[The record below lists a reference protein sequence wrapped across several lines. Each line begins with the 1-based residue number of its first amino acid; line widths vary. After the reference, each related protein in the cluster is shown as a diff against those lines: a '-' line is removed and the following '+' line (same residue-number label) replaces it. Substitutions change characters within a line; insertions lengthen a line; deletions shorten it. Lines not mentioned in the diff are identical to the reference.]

1 LKDEHRRQ
9 PFPDRDTREPA
20 KSVKPIGLEL
30 GAEPSSMRD
39 ERTSDAGLWAGTWE
53 RQNLLTAMKRVERNG
68 GAAGIDGM
76 TTEELRPY
84 LKEHWLE

>member
-1 LKDEHRRQ
+1 
-9 PFPDRDTREPA
+9 
-20 KSVKPIGLEL
+20 
-30 GAEPSSMRD
+30 MRD
-39 ERTSDAGLWAGTWE
+39 ERTSDAGLWAGIWE